1 MLSISLGPVA
11 LPVAPV
17 PLLLA
22 VWGASWLAS
31 RFASGGADKGHPTAA
46 GHVVFNAA
54 LIGLLAAQLAHLV
67 PLADLYATT
76 PWSALDARDGG
87 LHLPTGAMA
96 GAAWLA
102 WRGWRSPA
110 LRRPLAVGGF
120 SGVVFWIAATVAT
133 SLGQT
138 KELPTLVFSALDTAA
153 EVSLSQAARGRAG
166 LRRTGLGGPL
176 RHQRGLMR
184 HPCIR

>member
-1 MLSISLGPVA
+1 MLSFSLGPVA

-17 PLLLA
+17 LLLLA

-31 RFASGGADKGHPTAA
+31 RVASGGADKGHPTAA

-54 LIGLLAAQLAHLV
+54 LIGILVARLAHLV

-120 SGVVFWIAATVAT
+120 SGVVFWIAATVAP